1 MLFNSYEFILVF
13 LPVTLAGFFM
23 LGLRSRNLA
32 LAWIVTAS
40 LAFYAWWRPINV
52 LIIAP
57 SILVNFAL
65 ARWLLRLTA
74 DKHRAGLARLALL
87 LGIVFNV
94 AFLGYFKY
102 VNFLAT
108 TANDLLGTNFV
119 LTQVVLPLGI
129 SFITFQKIAFL
140 IDVHGRRIPSFSLRD
155 YCLFVLFFPQLIAGP
170 IVHYREMMPQFQQAQ
185 CRWDKENIAVGLS
198 LFVFGLFKKVVLAD
212 GISEYVSP
220 IYQLAGAGSEIT
232 FIPAWIAAVG
242 FTLQIYFDF
251 SGYSDM
257 ALGLA
262 RFFGVRLPANFD
274 SPLKATN
281 IIDFWLRWHMTLTRF
296 LTAYLYN
303 PLALWLTR
311 RRMARGKPGLG
322 SRAPS
327 LGAFFQVL
335 AAPTL
340 LTMFASGLW
349 HGAGYLFI
357 LWGLLHGVYLSVNHA
372 WRLFGPR
379 IWVNKE
385 TYDRIMRPTGFV
397 LTFLSVAVA
406 MVLFR
411 SANASAAKEL
421 LEGVVGLNGI
431 SLPQQILA
439 QLGPLTGVVQSFVSA
454 STNLSAQE
462 FMSATA
468 WLGVLLLIA
477 LLLPN
482 TLQLMAHYEPALG
495 VRSTPTAP
503 PSLLR
508 TLDWAPTV
516 PWALAMSSLAVAAA
530 MRLGGKSEF
539 LYWQF

>member
-1 MLFNSYEFILVF
+1 
-13 LPVTLAGFFM
+13 
-23 LGLRSRNLA
+23 
-32 LAWIVTAS
+32 
-40 LAFYAWWRPINV
+40 
-52 LIIAP
+52 
-57 SILVNFAL
+57 
-65 ARWLLRLTA
+65 
-74 DKHRAGLARLALL
+74 
-87 LGIVFNV
+87 
-94 AFLGYFKY
+94 
-102 VNFLAT
+102 
-108 TANDLLGTNFV
+108 
-119 LTQVVLPLGI
+119 
-129 SFITFQKIAFL
+129 
-140 IDVHGRRIPSFSLRD
+140 
-155 YCLFVLFFPQLIAGP
+155 
-170 IVHYREMMPQFQQAQ
+170 
-185 CRWDKENIAVGLS
+185 
-198 LFVFGLFKKVVLAD
+198 
-212 GISEYVSP
+212 
-220 IYQLAGAGSEIT
+220 
-232 FIPAWIAAVG
+232 
-242 FTLQIYFDF
+242 
-251 SGYSDM
+251 
-257 ALGLA
+257 
-262 RFFGVRLPANFD
+262 
-274 SPLKATN
+274 
-281 IIDFWLRWHMTLTRF
+281 
-296 LTAYLYN
+296 
-303 PLALWLTR
+303 
-311 RRMARGKPGLG
+311 
-322 SRAPS
+322 
-327 LGAFFQVL
+327 VL